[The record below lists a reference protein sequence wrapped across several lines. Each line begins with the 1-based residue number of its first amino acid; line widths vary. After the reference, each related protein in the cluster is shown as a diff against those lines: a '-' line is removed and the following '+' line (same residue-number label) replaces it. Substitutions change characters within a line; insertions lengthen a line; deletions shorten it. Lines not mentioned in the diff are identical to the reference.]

1 MNYELRYEAI
11 TVEITWFKISHPKIQ
26 ICEEKKSVL
35 KTENFIAGAC
45 YWQCHVI
52 K

>member
-1 MNYELRYEAI
+1 MKQQPW
-11 TVEITWFKISHPKIQ
+11 EITWYKISHPKTQ
-26 ICEEKKSVL
+26 ICEEKKKKGVL
-35 KTENFIAGAC
+35 KTENFTAGAC